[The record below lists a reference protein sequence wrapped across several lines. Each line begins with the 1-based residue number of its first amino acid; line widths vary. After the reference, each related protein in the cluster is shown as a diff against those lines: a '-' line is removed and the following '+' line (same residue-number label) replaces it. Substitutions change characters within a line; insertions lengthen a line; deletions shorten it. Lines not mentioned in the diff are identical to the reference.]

1 MSRRRV
7 VVTGLGATTPIGG
20 DVTTSWSALLA
31 GTSGVRNLTE
41 EWAQSLPVHFAARVA
56 VEPAEQMERVEL
68 RRLDR
73 SEQFALIASREAWK
87 DAGSPE
93 IDKERLGVVIA
104 SGIGGVTT
112 LLDQY
117 DILREKG
124 ARLVSPHTVPMLMPN
139 GPAANV
145 GLELQARAGVHT
157 PVSACASGAEA
168 IGYALEMI
176 RNDRADIVVSG
187 GVEAAIHAMPMSGFA
202 AMKAL
207 STRNDE
213 PQRASRPYDLNRD
226 GFVLGE
232 GGGILVLEEY
242 EHALAR
248 GAKIYCEIAGQG
260 LTSDGYHIAAPDP
273 DGVGVQ
279 RAVKFAL
286 RDSGLTTK
294 DIVHL
299 NAHATSTPA
308 GDVAEAIG
316 YALEMIR
323 NDRADI
329 VVGGGVEAAI
339 HAMPM
344 SGFAAMKALST
355 RNDEPARASRP
366 YDLNRDGFVL
376 GEGGGILVLE
386 EYEHAVA
393 RGAKI
398 YCEIAGQGLT
408 SDGYHIAAPD
418 PDGAGVQRAVKFALR
433 DSGLTTKDIVH
444 LNAHA
449 TSTPAGDVAEANA
462 LRAALGADADHVAV
476 SATKSMTGHLLGGAG
491 AIESVFIVKTLQDRL
506 APPTIN
512 IDDLDP
518 AVTVDVVRDKPR
530 ALPAGDI
537 AALNDSFGFG
547 GHNVVLVFKS
557 I

>member
-1 MSRRRV
+1 MSQRRV

-20 DVTTSWSALLA
+20 DVLTTWSALLA
-31 GTSGVRNLTE
+31 GKSGVRTLTE
-41 EWAQSLPVHFAARVA
+41 EWTSLLPVSFAARVA
-56 VEPAEQMERVEL
+56 IEPSEQMERVEI

-87 DAGSPE
+87 DAGSPD

-104 SGIGGVTT
+104 SGIGGVITM
-112 LLDQY
+112 LDQY
-117 DILREKG
+117 DILNNKG

-145 GLELQARAGVHT
+145 GLELQAKAGVHT

-168 IGYALEMI
+168 VGYALEMI
-176 RNDRADIVVSG
+176 RSNRADIIVSG
-187 GVEAAIHAMPMSGFA
+187 GVEAAVHQLPMAGFA

-207 STRNDE
+207 STRNDD
-213 PQRASRPYDLNRD
+213 PARASRPYDVDRD

-232 GGGILVLEEY
+232 GGGVLILEEY
-242 EHALAR
+242 EHA
-248 GAKIYCEIAGQG
+248 K
-260 LTSDGYHIAAPDP
+260 
-273 DGVGVQ
+273 
-279 RAVKFAL
+279 
-286 RDSGLTTK
+286 
-294 DIVHL
+294 
-299 NAHATSTPA
+299 
-308 GDVAEAIG
+308 
-316 YALEMIR
+316 
-323 NDRADI
+323 
-329 VVGGGVEAAI
+329 
-339 HAMPM
+339 
-344 SGFAAMKALST
+344 
-355 RNDEPARASRP
+355 
-366 YDLNRDGFVL
+366 
-376 GEGGGILVLE
+376 
-386 EYEHAVA
+386 A

-418 PDGAGVQRAVKFALR
+418 PDGAGVQRAIKFALR
-433 DSGLTTKDIVH
+433 DSNLSTKDIFH

-462 LRAALGADADHVAV
+462 LRAALGSEADHVAV

-491 AIESVFIVKTLQDRL
+491 AIESVFLVKAIQDRM

-512 IDDLDP
+512 IDNLDP
-518 AVTVDVVRDKPR
+518 SVTIDVVRDKPR

-557 I
+557 L